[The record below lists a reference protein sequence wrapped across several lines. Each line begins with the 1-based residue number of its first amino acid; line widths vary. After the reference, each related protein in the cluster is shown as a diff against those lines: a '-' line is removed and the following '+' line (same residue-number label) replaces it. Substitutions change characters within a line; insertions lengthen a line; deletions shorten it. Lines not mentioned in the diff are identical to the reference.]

1 MNRGAAKLKA
11 SDKSAKGLRGAADGG
26 RFARSRL
33 AHLDR
38 VQASWDDPTDW
49 ADLSSYGLYCL
60 EACIVAAALHLG
72 QARPG
77 SHFAKAEAAEFLNQE
92 HGLPDI
98 GDLLIDLN
106 TMRKHQAYG
115 DTRAPDGMDPQDT
128 ADTIEVYVATVQ
140 ALLAK

>member
-1 MNRGAAKLKA
+1 MVQQ
-11 SDKSAKGLRGAADGG
+11 SAEDSL
-26 RFARSRL
+26 RL
-33 AHLDR
+33 AQAHLER
-38 VQASWDDPTDW
+38 VQRASCEPTDW

-72 QARPG
+72 QPRPG
-77 SHFAKAEAAEFLNQE
+77 SHFAKAETAESLNQE

-115 DTRAPDGMDPQDT
+115 DTPAPVGMDPEDT
-128 ADTIEVYVATVQ
+128 ASMIETYVDLVQ
-140 ALLAK
+140 EFLAR

>member
-1 MNRGAAKLKA
+1 MVQQ
-11 SDKSAKGLRGAADGG
+11 SADDSLRLA
-26 RFARSRL
+26 L

-72 QARPG
+72 QVRPRN
-77 SHFAKAEAAEFLNQE
+77 HFAKAEAAESLSQE
-92 HGLPDI
+92 HDLPAI
-98 GDLLIDLN
+98 SGLLIDLN

-115 DTRAPDGMDPQDT
+115 DTRAPEGMDPQDT
-128 ADTIEVYVATVQ
+128 ADTIEAYVAAVQ
-140 ALLAK
+140 SLLAQ